1 MSAITRTRAHNIG
14 APTPNGSPAVHGA
27 ASTCNPVPGWLG
39 RFVRRFPG
47 SSARYLSL
55 DPRSLGLVRIY
66 LGCLLLADLLRRIP
80 QLSTWYTNDGPLPNH
95 VLMWRPIAEYQ
106 FSLFFLVSH
115 RGEAAFLF
123 ALCGLVFALF
133 AVGLHTRW
141 MHFLSLVA
149 ICSLHNRLALF
160 EDGSEVTTRLLTFWT
175 MFLPMGARFSV
186 DAVRRA
192 AVDGGATREE
202 RPAISLAVPAILL
215 QIALLYTFNVL
226 HKNGET
232 WRDGTVVHYVL
243 HQDRIVTWLGWK
255 LRPYVTLGLSQFLTY
270 SALATEAALPLLVLS
285 PLATK
290 VTRRIAIALAIG
302 LHTGFALLLNLG
314 MFSFN
319 MVGFYLLL
327 LSDRD
332 WAWLARL
339 PHSFALT
346 IERAVASLADRWDH
360 GASRP
365 ARTRQRERLARFATH
380 AREATVIVFVI
391 ALGSQ
396 VMVENQAL
404 PDALRVRN
412 QPLALRLLVEYP
424 RFMEG
429 WSMFAPDAPK
439 GDSFLYVDAI
449 TVDGRHVDPI
459 NALASRV
466 SSLPVP
472 SIPEYLDQG
481 DAWCDYTANVVGRE
495 EYYGTL
501 ADFIRAYPR
510 RTHRARDRIQSFE
523 VWMLEDESPPPGE
536 REPRNPQRRLIFRE

>member
-1 MSAITRTRAHNIG
+1 L
-14 APTPNGSPAVHGA
+14 
-27 ASTCNPVPGWLG
+27 PGWLD
-39 RFVRRFPG
+39 RFSGRFPG
-47 SSARYLSL
+47 FSARYLAL

-66 LGCLLLADLLRRIP
+66 LGCVLIADLLRRVP
-80 QLSTWYTNDGPLPNH
+80 HLSTWYTNDGPLPNH
-95 VLMWRPIAEYQ
+95 VLMWRPIADYQ

-123 ALCGLVFALF
+123 VLCGLAFALF
-133 AVGLHTRW
+133 AIGFHTRW

-149 ICSLHNRLALF
+149 ICSLHNRVAMF

-175 MFLPMGARFSV
+175 LFLPLGARFSV

-192 AVDGGATREE
+192 AAYGGVTREE

-226 HKNGET
+226 HKTGEA
-232 WRDGTVVHYVL
+232 WRDGTAVHYVL

-255 LRPYVTLGLSQFLTY
+255 LRPYMTLGLSQVLTY
-270 SALATEAALPLLVLS
+270 SAIATETALPLLVLS
-285 PLATK
+285 PIATK
-290 VTRRIAIALAIG
+290 LTRRLALLLAIG
-302 LHTGFALLLNLG
+302 LHAGFALLLNLG

-319 MVGFYLLL
+319 MVGFFLLL
-327 LSDRD
+327 LCDRD

-339 PHSFALT
+339 PHGLANAV
-346 IERAVASLADRWDH
+346 ERAVASIADRWDH
-360 GASRP
+360 GATQP
-365 ARTRQRERLARFATH
+365 ARTPMRERAAQLATH
-380 AREATVIVFVI
+380 AREVVVVVFIV

-404 PDALRVRN
+404 PSALHVHN

-439 GDSFLYVDAI
+439 RDSLLYVDAI
-449 TVDGRHVDPI
+449 TADGRHVDPI

-466 SSLPVP
+466 STLPVTR
-472 SIPEYLDQG
+472 IPEYLDQ
-481 DAWCDYTANVVGRE
+481 DDTWCDYTNNIVGRE

-510 RTHRARDRIQSFE
+510 RTHRASDRIQSFA
-523 VWMLEDESPPPGE
+523 VWVIEDESPPPGE
-536 REPRNPQRRLIFRE
+536 LEPRNAERRLIFRE